1 VNKNLPLLTFNI
13 RKLELSATTCMC
25 KIENSTVIKFYTD
38 QGRTQLTD
46 VTKLITERFKLGFYN
61 AKISLNLLQFVH

>member
-1 VNKNLPLLTFNI
+1 
-13 RKLELSATTCMC
+13 MC

-38 QGRTQLTD
+38 QGRTELTD